1 MIRPW
6 RPRVGVAVMA
16 IGAGAC
22 LLAATATAQAG
33 GMADNIG
40 NHIGEML
47 AIIGTGLTCFA
58 IAQRQMEQA
67 KAEARV
73 EREKD
78 IKVAIYSHNADD
90 GSHILASAKVHTPI
104 ERTISSIELRVH
116 DIEGVLERLGQG
128 VEKLLAGQGEQEAQL
143 LVLLAEHRGMQEN
156 GGCMARDRRRRAG
169 DPENFDPIPLRGVG

>member
-1 MIRPW
+1 MIRAW
-6 RPRVGVAVMA
+6 RLR
-16 IGAGAC
+16 AGSVVWTLASAAC
-22 LLAATATAQAG
+22 LLAATAAAQGA
-33 GMADNIG
+33 GMAGNIG
-40 NHIGEML
+40 DHIGEML

-90 GSHILASAKVHTPI
+90 DSHILASAKVHTPI